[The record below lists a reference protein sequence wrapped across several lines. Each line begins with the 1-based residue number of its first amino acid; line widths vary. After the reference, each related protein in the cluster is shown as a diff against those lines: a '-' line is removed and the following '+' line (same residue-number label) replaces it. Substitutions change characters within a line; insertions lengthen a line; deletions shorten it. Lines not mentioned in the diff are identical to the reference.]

1 MQIVRGPV
9 CFEINGGIEYL
20 IKFWYEFVLKNK
32 KNKREISVAYCL

>member
-1 MQIVRGPV
+1 MQIVGSPV
-9 CFEINGGIEYL
+9 RFEINGGIEYL